1 MLENDDSIIFID
13 EEDPKPDQDKV
24 DTVIKEVLELAKS
37 YKFRNSEEIQKSII
51 KTINNSEI
59 NPSFLRDKKGET
71 LTHLIIKTDNL
82 ESVELIIESY
92 ITLLGFSDRF
102 FEWFLS
108 ENNENQTV
116 LDICVKYN
124 NKDIIKYLY
133 EIVSKTTESNFRLKE
148 HRKGIFHYAA
158 IHNKLYP
165 ILYFYEKLQRFFK
178 NNLIIDIP
186 TEAGMTPL
194 HYACQ
199 NGNKTIASLLIDL
212 GANINSKD
220 NKGNTCLHYSVL
232 SGNDSLVKKL
242 VMIGA
247 NKNIKNLEEDSP
259 LNIAEKR
266 KYNDIIDILSDKKYP
281 IIMGLFDEKNKE
293 VKSLKSNG
301 NNLCILFLI
310 FSVMSLCKFVFLLKI
325 YYVYQY
331 NNKYDIVPFIYDIN
345 SIRTICD
352 NVFPNKEFKD
362 CSINH
367 TNIDLYINNT
377 YNAKSMINN
386 IKQLF
391 NEDTIGYDL
400 LEIIYIITWVFTLLE
415 ICILFIIIKFLFF
428 PKDIYVRK
436 NEISKNTTLVKLFEE
451 NANFCPICRIIKGDK
466 TVHCIICNRCV
477 NDFNHHCE
485 VLNIC
490 ICGENISL
498 FKKLIYLILVYL
510 SFNIL
515 LFIYSKNILNYI
527 IYFIFRF
534 IFIYCWN

>member
-186 TEAGMTPL
+186 T
-194 HYACQ
+194 
-199 NGNKTIASLLIDL
+199 
-212 GANINSKD
+212 
-220 NKGNTCLHYSVL
+220 
-232 SGNDSLVKKL
+232 
-242 VMIGA
+242 
-247 NKNIKNLEEDSP
+247 
-259 LNIAEKR
+259 
-266 KYNDIIDILSDKKYP
+266 
-281 IIMGLFDEKNKE
+281 
-293 VKSLKSNG
+293 
-301 NNLCILFLI
+301 
-310 FSVMSLCKFVFLLKI
+310 
-325 YYVYQY
+325 
-331 NNKYDIVPFIYDIN
+331 
-345 SIRTICD
+345 
-352 NVFPNKEFKD
+352 
-362 CSINH
+362 
-367 TNIDLYINNT
+367 
-377 YNAKSMINN
+377 
-386 IKQLF
+386 
-391 NEDTIGYDL
+391 
-400 LEIIYIITWVFTLLE
+400 
-415 ICILFIIIKFLFF
+415 
-428 PKDIYVRK
+428 
-436 NEISKNTTLVKLFEE
+436 
-451 NANFCPICRIIKGDK
+451 
-466 TVHCIICNRCV
+466 
-477 NDFNHHCE
+477 
-485 VLNIC
+485 
-490 ICGENISL
+490 
-498 FKKLIYLILVYL
+498 
-510 SFNIL
+510 
-515 LFIYSKNILNYI
+515 
-527 IYFIFRF
+527 
-534 IFIYCWN
+534 

>member
-13 EEDPKPDQDKV
+13 EEDSKPDQDKV
-24 DTVIKEVLELAKS
+24 DTVIKEVLDLAKS

-59 NPSFLRDKKGET
+59 NPSLLRDKKGDT

-108 ENNENQTV
+108 ENNEFQTV
-116 LDICVKYN
+116 LDISVKYN

-148 HRKGIFHYAA
+148 HRKGIFHYSA
-158 IHNKLYP
+158 IHNKIYP

-178 NNLIIDIP
+178 NDLIIDIP
-186 TEAGMTPL
+186 SETGMTPL

-199 NGNKTIASLLIDL
+199 NGNKTIADLLIDL

-220 NKGNTCLHYSVL
+220 NKGNTCLHYSVF
-232 SGNDSLVKKL
+232 SGNEILVKKL
-242 VMIGA
+242 VMLGA
-247 NKNIKNLEEDSP
+247 DKNIKNLEGDSP
-259 LNIAEKR
+259 LNTAEKS
-266 KYNDIIDILSDKKYP
+266 KYNDIVDILRDKKYS
-281 IIMGLFDEKNKE
+281 IIMSLFNEKNKE
-293 VKSLKSNG
+293 VKSLKNNR

-310 FSVMSLCKFVFLLKI
+310 FLTMSLCKFVFLLKI
-325 YYVYQY
+325 YFVYQF
-331 NNKYDIVPFIYDIN
+331 NNKFDIVPFIYDIN
-345 SIRTICD
+345 TIRTICD
-352 NVFPNKEFKD
+352 NVFPNIEFKD
-362 CSINH
+362 CTINN
-367 TNIDLYINNT
+367 TNIDLYINRT
-377 YNAKSMINN
+377 YNTKGMITN

-391 NEDTIGYDL
+391 NENTIGYDL
-400 LEIIYIITWVFTLLE
+400 LEIIYIITWTFTLLE
-415 ICILFIIIKFLFF
+415 ICILFIIFKFLFF
-428 PKDIYVRK
+428 PKDIYLKK
-436 NEISKNTTLVKLFEE
+436 NEISKSTTLVKLYEE
-451 NANFCPICRIIKGDK
+451 NANFCPKCRLIKADK
-466 TVHCIICNRCV
+466 TVHCIICDRCV
-477 NDFNHHCE
+477 KDFIYHCE

-510 SFNIL
+510 VFNIL
-515 LFIYSKNILNYI
+515 LFIYSKYILNYI
-527 IYFIFRF
+527 IYCKIRF